1 METHSLSKSFDLA
14 ATTHSKHC
22 FFREGI
28 EVLLLRECSVH
39 VLADKLKTFEVKAC
53 WFEKRWK
60 MELKVIIESRS

>member
-1 METHSLSKSFDLA
+1 M
-14 ATTHSKHC
+14 
-22 FFREGI
+22 
-28 EVLLLRECSVH
+28 LLRECSVH